1 MLPMKRL
8 LFTSSILLF
17 AAFTSLAQR
26 APSISSPEV
35 HADNRVT
42 FKYYSR
48 NAQKVSLSG
57 EFLTA
62 NQPLT
67 KDTSGVWSITV
78 GPVKPDIYPYAFWVD
93 SVNVAEIGRASCRE
107 RVYI

>member
-1 MLPMKRL
+1 MNRSFYIFSAL
-8 LFTSSILLF
+8 LFTAI
-17 AAFTSLAQR
+17 TSLAQR

-35 HADNRVT
+35 HVDNTVT

-62 NQPLT
+62 NQPMI

-78 GPVKPDIYPYAFWVD
+78 GPIKPDIYPYAFWVD
-93 SVNVAEIGRASCRE
+93 SINVADPNNTNIFANE
-107 RVYI
+107 RFK